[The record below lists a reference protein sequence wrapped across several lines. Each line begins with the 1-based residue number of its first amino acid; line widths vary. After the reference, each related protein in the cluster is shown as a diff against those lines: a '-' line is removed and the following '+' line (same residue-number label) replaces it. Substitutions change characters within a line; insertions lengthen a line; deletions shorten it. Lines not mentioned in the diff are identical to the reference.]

1 MSAPMPEQPQPSEQ
15 LHVESGAPVAPAPRF
30 DTRILSHVIA
40 GQPLRRWLL
49 LAGAGALAVWGVW
62 ATRLLV
68 DLSRERHTLV
78 QVRLSEI
85 VGDYVQ
91 KAARSSLPADEVSRQ
106 TARFLKVL
114 NDVVGEQGSGGRI
127 VLLGNAV
134 VSGDLPDITQEVTA
148 QVYARVSRPIPA
160 AAVPATAI
168 PVTPIPLP
176 SGPAGDAP
184 GEMRQVG
191 GSDPARASAGGSHA
205 EPR

>member
-1 MSAPMPEQPQPSEQ
+1 MPEHPQPSEQ
-15 LHVESGAPVAPAPRF
+15 LPVESVAPVAPAPRF
-30 DTRILSHVIA
+30 DTGNLSRVVA

-49 LAGAGALAVWGVW
+49 LVGAGVLTVWGVW
-62 ATRLLV
+62 ATKLLV
-68 DLSRERHTLV
+68 DLARERHTLA

-148 QVYARVSRPIPA
+148 QVYSRVTRPIPA
-160 AAVPATAI
+160 AGAPTTAISATA
-168 PVTPIPLP
+168 IPLP

-184 GEMRQVG
+184 GEMGQAG

>member
-1 MSAPMPEQPQPSEQ
+1 MTAPMPEQPEPSEQ
-15 LHVESGAPVAPAPRF
+15 LHVECGAPVAPAPRF
-30 DTRILSHVIA
+30 DTRILSRVIA
-40 GQPLRRWLL
+40 GQPLRRWLV
-49 LAGAGALAVWGVW
+49 LAGTGVLTVWGVW
-62 ATRLLV
+62 ATRVLV

-91 KAARSSLPADEVSRQ
+91 KAARSSLPAEEVSRQ
-106 TARFLKVL
+106 TAHFLKVL

-160 AAVPATAI
+160 APIPTAAISAPMSPAT
-168 PVTPIPLP
+168 P
-176 SGPAGDAP
+176 GPAGDVP
-184 GEMRQVG
+184 GETSQG
-191 GSDPARASAGGSHA
+191 GGNDPAAALAGGSHA

>member
-1 MSAPMPEQPQPSEQ
+1 MEELPQPEI
-15 LHVESGAPVAPAPRF
+15 EAPTQALVTPVPPATPAPPS
-30 DTRILSHVIA
+30 DTGLLARIVA

-49 LAGAGALAVWGVW
+49 LTGAGAVAVWGVW
-62 ATRLLV
+62 TTRLLV
-68 DLSRERHTLV
+68 ELARERHTLV

-91 KAARSSLPADEVSRQ
+91 KATRSSLPPEEVSRQ

-114 NDVVGEQGSGGRI
+114 NDVVSEQGSGRRI

-134 VSGDLPDITQEVTA
+134 VSGELPDITQEVSD

-160 AAVPATAI
+160 AAVPAPA
-168 PVTPIPLP
+168 
-176 SGPAGDAP
+176 PAGDVA
-184 GEMRQVG
+184 GQMRQYI
-191 GSDPARASAGGSHA
+191 GSDGAAATASAPASPGDGRV